1 MEKNPD
7 IQFRSPEEIKLY
19 QETRLAETLSYL
31 QAHSLF
37 YQQMF
42 REHSIDIAR
51 IKKIEDLQQIPEPP
65 KQTCNCITRSS
76 SVWTEMPSSTM

>member
-42 REHSIDIAR
+42 REHSINIAR
-51 IKKIEDLQQIPEPP
+51 IK
-65 KQTCNCITRSS
+65 R
-76 SVWTEMPSSTM
+76 

>member
-19 QETRLAETLSYL
+19 QEARLTETLVYL
-31 QAHSLF
+31 QAHSRF

-42 REHSIDIAR
+42 KEHSIDITR
-51 IKKIEDLQQIPEPP
+51 IKKTSNKFTLPP
-65 KQTCNCITRSS
+65 KQTCNYIIVNS
-76 SVWTEMPSSTM
+76 SV

>member
-51 IKKIEDLQQIPEPP
+51 IKKIEDLQQIPVTTKTDLQLHNKEFI
-65 KQTCNCITRSS
+65 CVDGDAIID
-76 SVWTEMPSSTM
+76 